1 MQVSY
6 TIWLT
11 DRGYN
16 RPNDHESTGENS
28 PKPGRGTEAV
38 EPEKE
43 VSHSMT
49 FWLVKNRIPWMG
61 NTSSSREPKVALTR
75 FCLGTRSLFTALSLF
90 GTCLFHREQEVRL
103 QILRIADQA
112 QVQAAHFPKRRCLA
126 STHFVPLNNTTC
138 FVCRNQKPGI
148 ANTRIGRLREFYDA
162 TLNKLDSLVGFPFF
176 KATKLVS
183 ERMVWGW
190 VVSLRGSRFKPE
202 QKWPRD
208 AWLEFGCPESKPS
221 DLAPTMEFNKK
232 TKLNKSH
239 WATVCH
245 GGKLQPNFGASHWPK
260 FLFIIHPRHQQIQP
274 RGDQLIFSTKLSHQF
289 TYKARENETYPLQKP
304 IDLTWLD
311 FWDLGMLAF
320 VEAGEEVE
328 VVQPHWNKCKL
339 EQCSMLPCF
348 HAHKKQLPIFCQGH
362 LVRNNQN

>member
-1 MQVSY
+1 MQLSY

-43 VSHSMT
+43 VSHSMN
-49 FWLVKNRIPWMG
+49 FWLVKNRIPRMG

-75 FCLGTRSLFTALSLF
+75 FCLGTHSLFTVLSLF

-176 KATKLVS
+176 KATRLVS

-190 VVSLRGSRFKPE
+190 VVSLIGSRFKPE
-202 QKWPRD
+202 QKWRAMHGWNLD
-208 AWLEFGCPESKPS
+208 AQNP
-221 DLAPTMEFNKK
+221 
-232 TKLNKSH
+232 
-239 WATVCH
+239 
-245 GGKLQPNFGASHWPK
+245 
-260 FLFIIHPRHQQIQP
+260 
-274 RGDQLIFSTKLSHQF
+274 SHQ
-289 TYKARENETYPLQKP
+289 
-304 IDLTWLD
+304 I
-311 FWDLGMLAF
+311 
-320 VEAGEEVE
+320 
-328 VVQPHWNKCKL
+328 
-339 EQCSMLPCF
+339 
-348 HAHKKQLPIFCQGH
+348 
-362 LVRNNQN
+362 